1 MANIFLTG
9 TRTGTGTRS
18 TGNREQRRWKVPEI
32 LTVSLN
38 FMNSGPQTA
47 KIGDSYL
54 PTLRKRWL

>member
-1 MANIFLTG
+1 MANIFL
-9 TRTGTGTRS
+9 TGTRS